1 MAIVSAGID
10 LEPDEA
16 IIPMGQSPFVSKLND
31 RTAWASRGRLTALIL
46 ALGLIV
52 TTVCLAGEFWLV
64 FRLLEILPD
73 ASVDPAE
80 IQRVADIGKWI
91 AGATGATLVVRW
103 LLDRSAR
110 RSRIGIARALVL
122 VAVWV
127 GLSAAIYQSLQIV
140 TDAIVDSLPAEA
152 RHDAAM
158 IALYRKN
165 VQDGKIGDPDFSP
178 ASGGTLSDLQRVKA
192 VNAAIGL
199 LDRERDYA
207 RRTETVFR
215 DATEIQKAQIVAEG
229 RRQSDLLR
237 ARIETAAA
245 PFVILERS
253 PGTVTGPAQSA
264 WSTYSQ
270 MWSALTTLRAETETA
285 GDGAPLSGFARHF
298 LTSPPD
304 DAGARALR
312 DRLIEAFDLELLPA
326 VPELGVESLRLGDV
340 PPELTPSAFG
350 HYVVD
355 ALAARRD
362 TALWRTEDRVLG
374 ALETVNLAM
383 PEVLPADT
391 QRKLV
396 MSVVVPPLALS
407 FGMIGIIANS
417 TALVLLAIALAA
429 ALLHLRHVPRNR
441 GLRTASVVLP
451 WVVVAGT
458 ILAAPPV
465 PFSDG
470 HGFSRI
476 AQQAAAEPNG
486 QVWTNLWL
494 RMIGIEAVLVGE

>member
-1 MAIVSAGID
+1 MAIVSASID
-10 LEPDEA
+10 LEPDEE
-16 IIPMGQSPFVSKLND
+16 IIPMGQGPFVSNLND
-31 RTAWASRGRLTALIL
+31 RTAWASRGRLTAAIL

-52 TTVCLAGEFWLV
+52 TAVCLAGEFWLV

-73 ASVDPAE
+73 GSVDPVE

-110 RSRIGIARALVL
+110 RARIGITRAFVL
-122 VAVWV
+122 FTVWV

-165 VQDGKIGDPDFSP
+165 VQDGKIGDPDFFP

-192 VNAAIGL
+192 ANAAIGL

-207 RRTETVFR
+207 RRTETAFR
-215 DATEIQKAQIVAEG
+215 DATEIQKAQIVAQG
-229 RRQSDLLR
+229 RQQSDLLR
-237 ARIETAAA
+237 ARIEAIAA
-245 PFVILERS
+245 PFLMLERVPDS
-253 PGTVTGPAQSA
+253 ATGPAQTA
-264 WSTYSQ
+264 WSAYSQ
-270 MWSALTTLRAETETA
+270 MWSALTAVRAQAE
-285 GDGAPLSGFARHF
+285 APSEAASLSDFARHF

-304 DAGARALR
+304 DASARVLR
-312 DRLIEAFDLELLPA
+312 DRLIEVFDLELLPA
-326 VPELGVESLRLGDV
+326 IPELGVENLRLGDV
-340 PPELTPSAFG
+340 PPELAPAAFG
-350 HYVVD
+350 HYVGD

-362 TALWRTEDRVLG
+362 SALWRTEDRVLG
-374 ALETVNLAM
+374 ALEAVNLTM
-383 PEVLPADT
+383 PEALPSDT

-417 TALVLLAIALAA
+417 TALVLLCTAFAA
-429 ALLHLRHVPRNR
+429 ALLRLRHAPRNR

-451 WVVVAGT
+451 WIVVAGV
-458 ILAAPPV
+458 IFAAPPV

-470 HGFSRI
+470 QGFSRI